1 MSALVFESFLSTPEV
16 IGVFAENAV
25 VQAMLD
31 FEAALA
37 RAQADEGL
45 VPPKA
50 AAAIAGVC
58 KGELYDANAIVAASG
73 RAGSLAIP
81 LVKKLTETVALFD
94 AESAGYLHWGSTS
107 QDVIDTA
114 MVLAM
119 RRAIALID
127 RDLRSLIASL
137 LALAAQHEEAPLLAR
152 TLLQPAQVVS
162 FGFKLLAWVAP
173 LVRSRQRLR
182 AAARA
187 A

>member
-1 MSALVFESFLSTPEV
+1 MSALVFERFLSTPEI
-16 IGVFAENAV
+16 IGVFSENAV

-58 KGELYDANAIVAASG
+58 KAELYDARAIVAASG

-81 LVKKLTETVALFD
+81 LAKKLTETVALFD
-94 AESAGYLHWGSTS
+94 AESAGYVHWGSTS
-107 QDVIDTA
+107 QDAVDTA
-114 MVLAM
+114 LVMLT
-119 RRAIALID
+119 RRAWALAD
-127 RDLRSLIASL
+127 RDLGVLIAAL
-137 LALAAQHEEAPLLAR
+137 LDLSRAQGDLPVLGR

-162 FGFKLLAWVAP
+162 FGFKLVGWIAP
-173 LVRSRQRLR
+173 L
-182 AAARA
+182 
-187 A
+187 

>member
-58 KGELYDANAIVAASG
+58 KAELYDARAIVAASG

-94 AESAGYLHWGSTS
+94 AESAGYVHWGSTS
-107 QDVIDTA
+107 QDGVA
-114 MVLAM
+114 PAPAM
-119 RRAIALID
+119 RTRRALALAD
-127 RDLRSLIASL
+127 RDLGGLIARL
-137 LALAAQHEEAPLLAR
+137 LDLPRGQ
-152 TLLQPAQVVS
+152 
-162 FGFKLLAWVAP
+162 
-173 LVRSRQRLR
+173 
-182 AAARA
+182 
-187 A
+187 